1 MAKNKSKTQLRPANR
16 LPEKTGDKLDRYR
29 AHYLKGAELTRDEK
43 DMLDKYRRIHALFC
57 ETGSRKSTIEFFH
70 IETNLSEPQCY
81 LIFRESL
88 KLFGDISKTDKE
100 GERFAAYEYYVKIA
114 NSAFNAGEYDTALK
128 AKAKA
133 DELMGLFDKDNNQID
148 PTKFIRPTQIVFSTN
163 INVLK
168 EAQKEETLDISHSE
182 E

>member
-1 MAKNKSKTQLRPANR
+1 MPKSKTKLRPANR

-29 AHYLKGAELTRDEK
+29 AHYFKDAKLTTEEMA
-43 DMLDKYRRIHALFC
+43 MLNKYRRIHSLFC
-57 ETGSRKSTIEFFH
+57 ENGSQKQSIEIFRK
-70 IETNLSEPQCY
+70 ETNISESQCY
-81 LIFRESL
+81 MIFRDSI

-100 GERFAAYEYYVKIA
+100 GMRMAAYEYYISIA
-114 NSAFNAGEYDTALK
+114 QAAMNNEEYETALR
-128 AKAKA
+128 AKTKA
-133 DELMGLFDKDNNQID
+133 DELMGLFDKDNMEID